1 MLDIERER
9 DPETLRLA
17 CRAYDKANRQL
28 IERVQRLTIEVAE
41 LRGLDASQVTLDL
54 PQVVVGNR
62 PEPAAEEKISSGTPE
77 VRPKKTPRTGHGPT
91 EQTCLP
97 RGEVFHRFD
106 REPDCAACSG
116 TMHDMEGQFEDSE
129 EITVVESTYRI
140 SIHRRQKYRCRCNG
154 HIETAPGPPKLVPGG
169 RYSVDFAI
177 HTAVGKYCD
186 HLPLERQARRMERHG
201 LITTSQTLWDQ
212 LDALAGHLEPTWT
225 ALGGQ
230 ILSEPV
236 LHVDETGWKMMGT
249 EKPNWTVWGLRATDT
264 AWYQLARSKN
274 AAMAEK
280 ILGDYRGVLVADGY
294 MVYRNLRKK
303 RPDSI
308 RLAHCWAH
316 ADRHF
321 RDAKDPPDAIREI
334 RSLIHQLYE
343 IDRQVDG
350 PFPGDAE
357 AQARRAELRRES
369 SAPVIAQIRE
379 WAFSQGGLK
388 RSSFGK
394 AVQYLLKYWDGLT
407 LFLADPRVPLDN
419 NAAERALRGV
429 VVGRKNFY
437 GTRSKR
443 GARVASILYSLIETA
458 KLRGVEPGEYLRRA
472 AIAAIE
478 RPSAV
483 TLPG

>member
-1 MLDIERER
+1 MLDIDHER

-28 IERVQRLTIEVAE
+28 IEKVQRLTIENAE
-41 LRGLDASQVTLDL
+41 LRGLDASQVTLSL
-54 PQVVVGNR
+54 PEVVLRESAGS
-62 PEPAAEEKISSGTPE
+62 AAEEKVSEPE
-77 VRPKKTPRTGHGPT
+77 QRDRLKAPRPGHGPT
-91 EQTCLP
+91 EQTRLP
-97 RGEVFHRFD
+97 REGMIHRFD
-106 REPDCAACSG
+106 REPDCPVCGG
-116 TMHDMEGQFEDSE
+116 TMHVMEGQFEDSE
-129 EITVVESTYRI
+129 EITVAEGTYKVGF
-140 SIHRRQKYRCRCNG
+140 HRRQKYRCRCNG

-177 HTAVGKYCD
+177 HTAIGKYCD
-186 HLPLERQARRMERHG
+186 HLPLERQVSRMERHG

-212 LDALAGHLEPTWT
+212 LDALAGHLEPTWA
-225 ALGGQ
+225 ALGGR

-236 LHVDETGWKMMGT
+236 LHVDETGWRMMGA
-249 EKPNWTVWGLRATDT
+249 EKPNWTVWGLRTTDT

-280 ILGDYRGVLVADGY
+280 ILGGYRGILVADGY

-303 RPDSI
+303 RPDAI

-321 RDAKDPPDAIREI
+321 RDAKDPPGAIREI
-334 RSLIHQLYE
+334 RDLIHELYE
-343 IDRQVDG
+343 IDRQVGG
-350 PFPGDAE
+350 PFPGDGG
-357 AQARRAELRRES
+357 AQDRRAQLRRER
-369 SAPVIAQIRE
+369 SAPVVAEIRQ
-379 WAFSQGGLK
+379 WAFSQGGLR

-443 GARVASILYSLIETA
+443 GAKVASILYSLIETA
-458 KLRGVEPGEYLRRA
+458 KLRGVEPGEYLRRVA
-472 AIAAIE
+472 LAAIE
-478 RPSAV
+478 RPGTI